1 MSTEDGRPV
10 RAERPLDGA
19 ESPGSILDDWY
30 SNHYS
35 DVAATADGSF
45 FERFMHR
52 SMEHRYGAGAQFT
65 RVLEVGGNKGEH
77 VPYVRHSFDEYLLTD
92 LRPPTVKDAVAADP
106 RVAVGECDVTKMPY
120 EAASFDRVV
129 STCVLHH
136 VDTPLGAASEIRR
149 VLRPGGVATI
159 LIPTDPGLAF
169 RVAKALTSGRA
180 AKKRGIQQM
189 YNVAWA
195 LDHRNHF
202 RAIYT
207 QLRYVFRNDDV
218 VVDWFPFKVP
228 SVDINAFVVVNARVT
243 QAR

>member
-1 MSTEDGRPV
+1 MSTDDVRPV
-10 RAERPLDGA
+10 RAQGA
-19 ESPGSILDDWY
+19 PAGAQSPESILDDWY
-30 SNHYS
+30 SNYYS
-35 DVAATADGSF
+35 DVAASADGSF
-45 FERFMHR
+45 FEHR
-52 SMEHRYGAGAQFT
+52 HGAAAQFP

-92 LRPPTVKDAVAADP
+92 LRPPAVNDAVAADP
-106 RVAVGECDVTKMPY
+106 RVTTGECDVTKMPY

-136 VDTPLGAASEIRR
+136 VDSPMGAASEIRR

-180 AKKRGIQQM
+180 AKRRGIHEM
-189 YNVAWA
+189 YDVAWA

-202 RAIYT
+202 RSIYK
-207 QLRYVFRNDDV
+207 QLRYVFRDDDV
-218 VVDWFPFKVP
+218 AVDWYPFKVR
-228 SVDINAFVVVNARVT
+228 SVDLNAFVVVNARVA
-243 QAR
+243 QVR